1 LDSRR
6 LITVPSFMGKAASPE
21 LWDLE
26 HYRPITQLE
35 SEGQA
40 YSARFVA
47 GGQILTAC
55 SDGAAR
61 RWDDVTGRLL
71 QTYRGSSRVLSDATL
86 TPDGL
91 MVVAGGGDGLLWFWD
106 TTSGRLLW
114 AMQAH
119 RSQLVGIRIEGDDIV
134 TRGLSGDILRW
145 SLPDPE
151 QVIEE
156 CSGHG
161 RCAILLK

>member
-1 LDSRR
+1 
-6 LITVPSFMGKAASPE
+6 MGKAAFPE
-21 LWDLE
+21 LWDVE

-35 SEGQA
+35 GEGQA

-47 GGQILTAC
+47 DGQILTAC

-61 RWDDVTGRLL
+61 LWDGATGRLR
-71 QTYRGSSRVLSDATL
+71 QTYRGSSRVLADATL
-86 TPDGL
+86 TSDGS
-91 MVVAGGGDGLLWFWD
+91 MVVAGGGDGLLRFWD
-106 TTSGRLLW
+106 TTSGRPLW

-119 RSQLVGIRIEGDDIV
+119 RSHLIGIRIEGDEIV
-134 TRGLSGDILRW
+134 TRALSGDISRW

-156 CSGHG
+156 CSDHE
-161 RCAILLK
+161 RCAMMSN